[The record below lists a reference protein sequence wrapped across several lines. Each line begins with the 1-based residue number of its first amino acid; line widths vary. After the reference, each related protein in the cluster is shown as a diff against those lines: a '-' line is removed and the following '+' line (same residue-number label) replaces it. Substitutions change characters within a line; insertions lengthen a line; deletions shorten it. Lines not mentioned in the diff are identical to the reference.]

1 MRWHVTANRSRRQPI
16 RELKV
21 HLLCQDDLAQIVH
34 NNILLDV
41 LPNPVMVNYATCFQG
56 VALPRRL
63 PPTRLIHEL
72 FTKLTR

>member
-1 MRWHVTANRSRRQPI
+1 MRGHVTASRSRHQQI
-16 RELKV
+16 RELRV
-21 HLLCQDDLAQIVH
+21 HLLCQDDLARIVH
-34 NNILLDV
+34 SNILLDV
-41 LPNPVMVNYATCFQG
+41 LPNPVMINYATCVQG